1 MRVDKRRQLE
11 RAGWSV
17 GDAGDFLGLSADERR
32 FVEVKLALAD
42 GLRRRREQLGL
53 TQTQV
58 AERFGSSQSR
68 VAKME
73 AADRTVTTDLVLK
86 SLFRLG
92 ASPRDVSRLL
102 IPKGRNRAAWTVRL
116 SCGRRAT
123 TGPQRADR
131 QVHALDATVGS

>member
-1 MRVDKRRQLE
+1 MRADKRRQLE
-11 RAGWSV
+11 RAGWTV
-17 GDAGDFLGLSADERR
+17 NDAGDFLELSADERR

-53 TQTQV
+53 TQAQV

-73 AADRTVTTDLVLK
+73 AGDRTVTTDLLLK

-92 ASPRDVSRLL
+92 ASPREV
-102 IPKGRNRAAWTVRL
+102 
-116 SCGRRAT
+116 
-123 TGPQRADR
+123 
-131 QVHALDATVGS
+131 